1 MTSPTTLALV
11 LLLAAG
17 PAAAPHDRTAAAEP
31 ASSGFTLRLAIPTIV
46 SNDAFMWV
54 VPFRLFNPGGM
65 GLYTDSLVCEVDS
78 QDPNVPERARHTVTP
93 AFNASR
99 LVGTVSGGDSA
110 RFEFQLPATA
120 ERGRM
125 TIRYVGHRSNGEQLH
140 AALQAPIEPGEAA
153 KGIASEF
160 VTLGTG
166 RVEFVRM
173 IADSATLGPTVLL
186 VPGDDLGARTTFRQ
200 AQTILARGINVV
212 AVSLPG
218 RGLSSP
224 GGDAR
229 ANLAAVTAVLER
241 MRGLPGV
248 DSARIA
254 IWGTQSAAALAAG
267 AAAERSGV
275 RALVCESGCYD
286 SKACGASGSIAGRP
300 RVATLILHGEK
311 DDIAPLAQAQ
321 AFEAALKAAGAEA
334 STKVIPALGHNL
346 QGVSLRPALEFL
358 TVQLR

>member
-11 LLLAAG
+11 LLLAAC
-17 PAAAPHDRTAAAEP
+17 PAAAPHDRTAAAGP

-173 IADSATLGPTVLL
+173 IADSATL
-186 VPGDDLGARTTFRQ
+186 
-200 AQTILARGINVV
+200 
-212 AVSLPG
+212 
-218 RGLSSP
+218 
-224 GGDAR
+224 
-229 ANLAAVTAVLER
+229 
-241 MRGLPGV
+241 
-248 DSARIA
+248 
-254 IWGTQSAAALAAG
+254 
-267 AAAERSGV
+267 
-275 RALVCESGCYD
+275 
-286 SKACGASGSIAGRP
+286 
-300 RVATLILHGEK
+300 ILHGEK